1 MRLGI
6 IRQLSILGL
15 NIEYTEFGTFQ
26 ALSSHG
32 NVYAVDGNAYP
43 GLKTVRPGREL
54 GPNREEVTHIP
65 DAWMDLASEAR
76 RWTIMFRSN
85 AHLT

>member
-32 NVYAVDGNAYP
+32 NVYAIDGNAYP
-43 GLKTVRPGREL
+43 GLKTARPGRALEPL
-54 GPNREEVTHIP
+54 RKKITHIP
-65 DAWMDLASEAR
+65 DAWIVLALEAR
-76 RWTIMFRSN
+76 RWIIMFRSN
-85 AHLT
+85 LPFI